1 MLGVYVDDVFFYL
14 MSFKHNRIIN
24 DEQHNTKNRIYDDDD
39 EYTIHKE
46 FRIITDEEKK
56 IHNHISGVDVPS
68 MYPVTLFSS
77 VIYEGQIRTIFNY
90 IHSYHI
96 DDWHRYET
104 SFSHSLT
111 FTFLFDHHI

>member
-56 IHNHISGVDVPS
+56 IQIHLWLG
-68 MYPVTLFSS
+68 TKQELF
-77 VIYEGQIRTIFNY
+77 YYFFNF
-90 IHSYHI
+90 IT
-96 DDWHRYET
+96 R
-104 SFSHSLT
+104 
-111 FTFLFDHHI
+111 